1 LKIKQNL
8 NILINKLVH
17 FQFLRFALVGGIGTL
32 GHFTA
37 LIFLVSGLHIHP
49 VIGSTAGFI
58 VGMVINYLLNR
69 SFTFSSSRAHKEAF
83 WRFAAVALLGMFIN
97 SSAMALFTMA
107 LDFHYLVA
115 QVLATLMTLSWNFLG
130 SRNWVFNDRKN

>member
-1 LKIKQNL
+1 LKI
-8 NILINKLVH
+8 IDHSADIVSKLVQH
-17 FQFLRFALVGGIGTL
+17 QFLRFAMVGGIGTL
-32 GHFTA
+32 GHYTV

-69 SFTFSSSRAHKEAF
+69 SFTFASTRAHREAF

-115 QVLATLMTLSWNFLG
+115 QVLATLMTLSWNFMG